1 MKKLT
6 SSQNNVHQIV
16 VIDAGVD
23 YPQDLANGVASEVDV
38 YILDRQHDGVE
49 QITQFLK
56 HQVSYPIELHIV
68 AHGSPGCLR
77 LGNAQLNLET
87 LDYYATKI
95 KTWFTASSAV
105 NQPTSKTTSKI
116 SVSTLNLYG
125 CHVAVGDAGEE
136 FLSKLY
142 QLTGVAIYAST
153 AKVGQPTVGGTWSI
167 DLQTRQQN
175 NTAPLSAIAPET
187 TAPFTP
193 STLQTYPA
201 VFAIDLV
208 SITNAGFQAN
218 RSSFNPV
225 VSDDGRYVVF
235 ASLASNLVVGDTNNQ
250 GDIFV
255 YDREL
260 NTIERVSVADGGT
273 QGNGNAYDP
282 SISADGRYVAFASN
296 SSNLVNGNTNGVY
309 DAFVYDRETDT
320 IERVSV
326 SSSGESN
333 SNVLAPTLSADGQF
347 VAFASDA
354 SNLVSG
360 DTNGVRDVFVY
371 NRNTSTIERV
381 SLASGGTQGDADST
395 HPSLSSDGRYVAFH
409 SAASN
414 LVSGDTNGLRDVFV
428 YDRTTDTIEQISV
441 ANDGTAGD
449 FASINASISGNGRY
463 VAFTSYA
470 SNLVGGD
477 TNNQADIFVYDR
489 ELNSVERI
497 SVSNSG
503 AEGNGA
509 SQDASISTN
518 GRYVTFRSAA
528 SNLVSGDT
536 NGVED
541 IFVYDRVTNSIERV
555 SVDENGTQANGL
567 SLAPS
572 ISADGSQIAF
582 ASAASNLV
590 DSDTNSRDDIFVATN
605 EIPITVNDFNQ
616 DGFSDLVWRNYS
628 TGENAIWF
636 AENTNA
642 FDSVFVNPTV
652 SNPSWVIEGVGDFNQ
667 DGLSD
672 LVWRNY
678 STGDNTI
685 WFLDG
690 TGSVITSQAFL
701 DVSDPSW
708 RIQGVGDFDADGYA
722 DDLVWRNYASGENLI
737 WFMEDSTP
745 QGSAVIPVPV
755 NDSNWE
761 IAGVGDFDGDSLKDD
776 LIWRNYATGTNL
788 IWFMDS
794 NVPQGSAEVSISV
807 PDSSW
812 RLEGAADFDGD
823 SRANDLLWRNY
834 STGDTVIW
842 NLDGSNVVDGGA
854 ISPALTDTS
863 WRVVA

>member
-1 MKKLT
+1 
-6 SSQNNVHQIV
+6 
-16 VIDAGVD
+16 
-23 YPQDLANGVASEVDV
+23 
-38 YILDRQHDGVE
+38 
-49 QITQFLK
+49 
-56 HQVSYPIELHIV
+56 
-68 AHGSPGCLR
+68 
-77 LGNAQLNLET
+77 
-87 LDYYATKI
+87 
-95 KTWFTASSAV
+95 
-105 NQPTSKTTSKI
+105 
-116 SVSTLNLYG
+116 
-125 CHVAVGDAGEE
+125 
-136 FLSKLY
+136 
-142 QLTGVAIYAST
+142 
-153 AKVGQPTVGGTWSI
+153 
-167 DLQTRQQN
+167 
-175 NTAPLSAIAPET
+175 
-187 TAPFTP
+187 
-193 STLQTYPA
+193 
-201 VFAIDLV
+201 
-208 SITNAGFQAN
+208 
-218 RSSFNPV
+218 
-225 VSDDGRYVVF
+225 
-235 ASLASNLVVGDTNNQ
+235 
-250 GDIFV
+250 
-255 YDREL
+255 
-260 NTIERVSVADGGT
+260 
-273 QGNGNAYDP
+273 
-282 SISADGRYVAFASN
+282 
-296 SSNLVNGNTNGVY
+296 
-309 DAFVYDRETDT
+309 
-320 IERVSV
+320 
-326 SSSGESN
+326 
-333 SNVLAPTLSADGQF
+333 
-347 VAFASDA
+347 
-354 SNLVSG
+354 
-360 DTNGVRDVFVY
+360 
-371 NRNTSTIERV
+371 
-381 SLASGGTQGDADST
+381 
-395 HPSLSSDGRYVAFH
+395 
-409 SAASN
+409 
-414 LVSGDTNGLRDVFV
+414 
-428 YDRTTDTIEQISV
+428 
-441 ANDGTAGD
+441 
-449 FASINASISGNGRY
+449 
-463 VAFTSYA
+463 
-470 SNLVGGD
+470 
-477 TNNQADIFVYDR
+477 
-489 ELNSVERI
+489 
-497 SVSNSG
+497 
-503 AEGNGA
+503 
-509 SQDASISTN
+509 
-518 GRYVTFRSAA
+518 
-528 SNLVSGDT
+528 VSGDT